1 MIIFSTDSLMNSH
14 PWNYDKYR
22 MINQGYIWGMY
33 LWSFHREE
41 KGENW
46 YKNIHYKENIFVY
59 WSYWY
64 QGMFPV

>member
-22 MINQGYIWGMY
+22 MINQGYIWGTYEVSTGKKRVKIGTKISTIKKTY
-33 LWSFHREE
+33 LLI
-41 KGENW
+41 GN
-46 YKNIHYKENIFVY
+46 
-59 WSYWY
+59 WY